1 MTTNNTSKTNATNNK
16 NSANTSNDCYLCGG
30 VLFFLIASIVL
41 APRPSKNS
49 KYRLKDL
56 MKDWLKASFY
66 HDGEYEGFSKDISE
80 FKECKTN
87 GSRGLC
93 FGNSGY
99 EYVRSVEGDYQ
110 SALNRMT
117 KFAEKYF
124 GADKSDSAETD
135 IKRKEAQIKRKKA
148 QCITLVL
155 ALLKIIEN
163 DSNIDDNPV
172 FFIGGM
178 DKPIVKSE
186 LIKEKEFCL
195 PSFLLGVWYY
205 ICKYRSKY
213 NTQGQ
218 STLDLIGKKD
228 GRSTRIFRDEFL
240 LDYDKKIDVHIIP
253 ESGLSSDN
261 LEDDQTDDNLKDHIS
276 ESKAHDQSEQSDQ
289 SGQETPTEEV
299 RSSITNIQGNVIIN
313 NGYVNSVPVPTPI
326 VVLETK
332 RARALCGSKYFHFI
346 VTNEDGIFEKEWLK
360 MSSSRLI
367 SQYTVP
373 AAIQEYCLPLNNET
387 VSNLIELP
395 AIICQENNGSSN
407 LQNQDQKCVLARIER
422 IKIKNIGDVTISFKT
437 ILEFNQSLLYDKNAA
452 ADLGLEDDPFLTCLR
467 STQWSIFEGDL
478 SSAFDKLGVVFPDDE
493 SSTQLDAQQ

>member
-1 MTTNNTSKTNATNNK
+1 MPINNTSNNK
-16 NSANTSNDCYLCGG
+16 NDRFLCGG
-30 VLFFLIASIVL
+30 VLFFLITEVTDKFKK
-41 APRPSKNS
+41 SKTRNVTDEDTHTFGNVMS
-49 KYRLKDL
+49 GLIYAFTSNEKYPVPTP
-56 MKDWLKASFY
+56 
-66 HDGEYEGFSKDISE
+66 KDITG
-80 FKECKTN
+80 FKECKSN
-87 GSRGLC
+87 GCAGIPFTDTSYI
-93 FGNSGY
+93 NSY
-99 EYVRSVEGDYQ
+99 KAEVSSNYSEPLKRMQTFVEKHI
-110 SALNRMT
+110 R
-117 KFAEKYF
+117 
-124 GADKSDSAETD
+124 
-135 IKRKEAQIKRKKA
+135 
-148 QCITLVL
+148 
-155 ALLKIIEN
+155 N
-163 DSNIDDNPV
+163 DSNSGKWLVRALLILINKDDSIPDD
-172 FFIGGM
+172 
-178 DKPIVKSE
+178 DKFYVQVSGIPLKKSE
-186 LIKEKEFCL
+186 LNNETNFVL
-195 PSFLLGVWYY
+195 PAFLVGVLHY
-205 ICKYRSKY
+205 IVSNRPDRNVEGKD
-213 NTQGQ
+213 
-218 STLDLIGKKD
+218 TLNAIGTLQKGSPRKLSLQIM
-228 GRSTRIFRDEFL
+228 GYENIN
-240 LDYDKKIDVHIIP
+240 VVCCP
-253 ESGLSSDN
+253 ECSYSSDN